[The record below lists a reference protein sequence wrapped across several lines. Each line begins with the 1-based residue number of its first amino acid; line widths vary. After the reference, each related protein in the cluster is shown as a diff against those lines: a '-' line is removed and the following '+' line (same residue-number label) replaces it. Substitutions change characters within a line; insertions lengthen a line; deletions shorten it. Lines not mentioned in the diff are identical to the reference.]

1 MELRHLRYFV
11 AVAEELH
18 FRRAAERL
26 YVAQP
31 AVSEQIRKLE
41 AELGVRLF
49 DRTHR
54 SVALTDAGSAL
65 LVEARRVLHQAEIAQ
80 RAARNAHA
88 VAGSKLRIGYVPD
101 VLPASVPRA
110 LQAARLRGA
119 RASRSSL
126 ETGATHQLI
135 QSVRDERLDAVVVGL
150 PAPAKGLHV
159 TSLGDQSLVA
169 AVPAGSPK
177 AFEPELTLER
187 LDPERLVMLPRDG
200 NPALH
205 DAVVSL
211 SRDAGLSPA
220 FVEAPEPRVE
230 AVLLAVAAGAGAAL
244 LPASVA
250 QRYATPG
257 VRLVDV
263 VGTEPAFEAV
273 VLTRP
278 NHDSLA
284 IQRFLHAATH
294 AAKRAGA
301 PRADARLHRS
311 PHEPLAAA
319 PAPGPRRDRRHRSG
333 GARRRRIARP
343 KDRRCCPTSTR
354 RRRPASCSRRR
365 AAGGASGSI
374 PPCATSAPAR

>member
-1 MELRHLRYFV
+1 VELRHLRYFV

-54 SVALTDAGSAL
+54 SVALTQAGSAL
-65 LVEARRVLHQAEIAQ
+65 LAEARRVLHQAEIAQ
-80 RAARNAHA
+80 RAARNAHES
-88 VAGSKLRIGYVPD
+88 AGSKLRIGYVPD
-101 VLPASVPRA
+101 ALPASVPRA
-110 LQAARLRGA
+110 LQAL
-119 RASRSSL
+119 ASDVPNVTITL

-135 QSVRDERLDAVVVGL
+135 QSVRDEQLDAVVVGL

-169 AVPAGSPK
+169 AIPTGDPK
-177 AFEPELTLER
+177 AFESDLTLER
-187 LDPERLVMLPRDG
+187 LAAKRLVMLPRDS

-205 DAVVSL
+205 DAIIAL
-211 SRDAGLSPA
+211 TRDAGSPPEL
-220 FVEAPEPRVE
+220 VEAPEPRVE
-230 AVLLAVAAGAGAAL
+230 AVLLAVAAGAGVAL

-263 VGTEPAFEAV
+263 VGTELAFEVA

-284 IQRFLHAATH
+284 IRHFLNAATH
-294 AAKRAGA
+294 AAKRQ
-301 PRADARLHRS
+301 PR
-311 PHEPLAAA
+311 A
-319 PAPGPRRDRRHRSG
+319 PAPLQL
-333 GARRRRIARP
+333 
-343 KDRRCCPTSTR
+343 
-354 RRRPASCSRRR
+354 
-365 AAGGASGSI
+365 AA
-374 PPCATSAPAR
+374 

>member
-1 MELRHLRYFV
+1 VELRHLRYFV

-31 AVSEQIRKLE
+31 AVSEQVRKLE

-88 VAGSKLRIGYVPD
+88 SAGSKLRIGYLPD
-101 VLPASVPRA
+101 ALPASVPRA
-110 LQAARLRGA
+110 LQAL
-119 RASRSSL
+119 ASQAPHVEVEL
-126 ETGATHQLI
+126 ETGTTHQLI
-135 QSVRDERLDAVVVGL
+135 QSVRDERLDAVIVGL

-169 AVPAGSPK
+169 AIPAASPK
-177 AFEPELTLER
+177 AFEPELTLEQF
-187 LDPERLVMLPRDG
+187 DPQRLVMLPRDS

-205 DAVVSL
+205 DAIVAL
-211 SRDAGLSPA
+211 CRDAGVSPLLI
-220 FVEAPEPRVE
+220 EAPEARVE
-230 AVLLAVAAGAGAAL
+230 AVLLAVAAGGGAAL

-250 QRYATPG
+250 QRYATAG

-263 VGTEPAFEAV
+263 VGIEPAFEAV

-284 IQRFLHAATH
+284 IQRLLNAATH
-294 AAKRAGA
+294 AAKRRPVA
-301 PRADARLHRS
+301 PTRLQ
-311 PHEPLAAA
+311 PAA
-319 PAPGPRRDRRHRSG
+319 
-333 GARRRRIARP
+333 
-343 KDRRCCPTSTR
+343 
-354 RRRPASCSRRR
+354 
-365 AAGGASGSI
+365 
-374 PPCATSAPAR
+374 